1 MNSYKLRRHRYK
13 KFTKLKTLKTFA
25 VQEDT
30 LNKTLT
36 STVIRQNAADAR
48 NN

>member
-13 KFTKLKTLKTFA
+13 KITKLKTFA

-36 STVIRQNAADAR
+36 STVIRQKCCR
-48 NN
+48 CT